1 MIEVIVAFSVLVFV
15 FGMLF
20 QSLSLT
26 GHILVRSRE
35 LRTEYRDLAGYYYL
49 QGTGDG
55 LIPEEGKSLTEWPAV
70 LEFCLEENGDEGE
83 AGEPVLKIPAT
94 IRRFQGTHASL
105 YDAVPEKDEEQDF
118 FENR

>member
-1 MIEVIVAFSVLVFV
+1 MIEVIVAFSALVFV

-20 QSLSLT
+20 QALALS
-26 GHILVRSRE
+26 GRILVRSRE

-55 LIPEEGKSLTEWPAV
+55 LIPEEEKSLTEWPAV
-70 LEFCLEENGDEGE
+70 LEFCLEENGGKRE
-83 AGEPVLKIPAT
+83 AGESVLEIPVT
-94 IRRFQGTHASL
+94 IRKFQGKHASL